1 MARPMT
7 TPREAMPETVESWA
21 IAFVTSTDLSHKR
34 RPPAIPDSFDA
45 AAAPL
50 RIGAPG
56 RPAELEVVAKSKRSL
71 RPGELRDPA
80 KRARLLHTFWH
91 HELQAAE
98 LLAWAVLA
106 FPDTPEEFRR
116 GLLRICGDE
125 LRHMRMY
132 EARLV
137 EMGHGVGDFPVRDWF
152 WQRVPSCETPL
163 QFVALLGLGLEGANL
178 DHADRYADGFEAV
191 GDQKGAAVQRAVGA
205 DEVAHVRFAAEWF
218 AKLGGGVLDFDVWA
232 AELVPPLSPTMFRG
246 RPLNR
251 ADRRRAG
258 LSEEFLDALEAFEA
272 TP

>member
-1 MARPMT
+1 MT
-7 TPREAMPETVESWA
+7 TPGETPTVEDWA
-21 IAFVTSTDLSHKR
+21 LAFVSSTDLAHKR
-34 RPPAIPDSFDA
+34 RPSACPEAFADSPV
-45 AAAPL
+45 PL
-50 RIGAPG
+50 RVGAPG
-56 RPAELEVVAKSKRSL
+56 RPAELEVVDRSKRSVK
-71 RPGELRDPA
+71 RGELRDPT

-106 FPDTPEEFRR
+106 FPDTPEDFRR

-137 EMGHGVGDFPVRDWF
+137 EMGHAVGDFPVRDWF
-152 WQRVPSCETPL
+152 WQRVPSCQTAL

-178 DHADRYADGFEAV
+178 DHADRYAEWFEAA
-191 GDQKGAAVQRAVGA
+191 GDEKGATVQRAVGA

-218 AKLGGGVLDFDVWA
+218 VRLGGGELGFQAWSGA
-232 AELVPPLSPTMFRG
+232 LVPPLTPAMFRG

-258 LSEEFLDALEAFEA
+258 LSDEFLDALEAFEA
-272 TP
+272 QP